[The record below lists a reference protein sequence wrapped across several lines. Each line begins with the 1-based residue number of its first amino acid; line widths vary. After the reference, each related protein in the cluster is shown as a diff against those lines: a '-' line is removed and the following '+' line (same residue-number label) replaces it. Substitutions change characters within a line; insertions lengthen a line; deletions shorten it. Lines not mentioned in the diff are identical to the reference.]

1 MKIAL
6 DLSIQDTPWLT
17 GVERTQRSIVREL
30 TEIDRDNE
38 YLLLSRRPIQ
48 LPFEL
53 PANFRLVDLSA
64 HKPGYLWRERLLPTL
79 LAKENVDVFHS
90 PVSAIP
96 VSGSF
101 GKIATVHEVP
111 WLERHSSLVE
121 PARRVWLFLNVR
133 YARRIIAVSER
144 TRANILRLYPDAR
157 EKVVVV
163 RHGVEARFQP
173 APDGA
178 QRGTILSALGI
189 PNRPYLLFV
198 GQPRRKKCLDVL
210 LAAFARVAKEARCD
224 TQLVL
229 AGVRNP
235 KESGLDARVK
245 ELGLAE
251 HVRFPGYVG
260 DDDLVELYRHATAF
274 VFPSQFEGFGLP
286 PLEAM
291 ACGTPVVASTGG
303 AIPEIVGDAALLVQ
317 PRDAQQLADAIGRVL
332 TEEGLRAKLRRRG
345 LERVRGYSWRRAAQ
359 QILELYA
366 VAGAKAAV
374 AGA

>member
-17 GVERTQRSIVREL
+17 GVERTQRTIVREL
-30 TEIDRDNE
+30 SEIDRANE

-53 PANFRLVDLSA
+53 PPNFRLVDLSS

-121 PARRVWLFLNVR
+121 PARRVWLFLHVR

-144 TRANILRLYPDAR
+144 TRANILRLYPDAK

-163 RHGVEARFQP
+163 RHGVEERFTP
-173 APDGA
+173 APDGE
-178 QRGTILSALGI
+178 QRAAVLAALGI
-189 PNRPYLLFV
+189 PDRPYLLFV
-198 GQPRRKKCLDVL
+198 GAPRRKKALDAL
-210 LAAFARVAKEARCD
+210 LAAFARVA
-224 TQLVL
+224 
-229 AGVRNP
+229 P
-235 KESGLDARVK
+235 
-245 ELGLAE
+245 
-251 HVRFPGYVG
+251 
-260 DDDLVELYRHATAF
+260 
-274 VFPSQFEGFGLP
+274 
-286 PLEAM
+286 
-291 ACGTPVVASTGG
+291 
-303 AIPEIVGDAALLVQ
+303 
-317 PRDAQQLADAIGRVL
+317 
-332 TEEGLRAKLRRRG
+332 
-345 LERVRGYSWRRAAQ
+345 
-359 QILELYA
+359 
-366 VAGAKAAV
+366 
-374 AGA
+374 